1 MMRLVL
7 PLLTLAGLLFTAC
20 QARPDIHD
28 IDPETVVVHVIAMD
42 GTETAVELN
51 GPRRKRV
58 ASCIPKGR
66 VVKIENLAK
75 EVLKEG
81 EYRIRFTDA
90 AGDHEWLLHNSV
102 NATDGDRY
110 YRVDCLYDTVGP
122 Q

>member
-1 MMRLVL
+1 MRRAL
-7 PLLTLAGLLFTAC
+7 PLLVLSGLLFAAC

-28 IDPETVVVHVIAMD
+28 IDASSVVVHVIAMD
-42 GTETAVELN
+42 GAETAVELN
-51 GPRRKRV
+51 NPRRKRV

-66 VVKIENLAK
+66 VVKLDNLAK
-75 EVLKEG
+75 EALQEG

-90 AGDHEWLLHNSV
+90 AGDHEWTLLNSV
-102 NATDGDRY
+102 NATDGERY